1 VRSLGPK
8 RSRKTNVFPPLVLV
22 LKIAPD
28 GSLGCTSHL
37 SRESFKLFLNLIIKI
52 IVPLIYVVCH
62 NYKSFFIV

>member
-37 SRESFKLFLNLIIKI
+37 SREF
-52 IVPLIYVVCH
+52 
-62 NYKSFFIV
+62 NYKDNCTIDLCSMS